1 MRLGWCLPLSCT
13 RSLPRILGWLLGWR
27 RPAGTLPKAR
37 PASRTPPHVSEGPTA
52 PLQLRGGARGSGLRI
67 LGASGHSAGQRHLPR
82 AFLPDLQQLADAVS
96 APAGLVGGMSDGEIA
111 GTQLTRRGRGSES
124 RAPAPSP
131 PLGGVSGRE
140 AAGPPLLPGAPPQG
154 CPFLPFLFRGPFQPP
169 QRRPSFCGRKGRDQG
184 RPRLGQA
191 VERGLEGQDGLAGRR
206 WRRRRAGRG
215 GGSDGLGVV
224 AWGAGCGRW
233 VLGLKRTDQRAQLAG
248 AGGEGGRG
256 GGSTCLLP

>member
-1 MRLGWCLPLSCT
+1 MVPPALLHTLAPSHTWLALGVEEAGWHPPQGEARLTHPPTCLRRT
-13 RSLPRILGWLLGWR
+13 HRSS
-27 RPAGTLPKAR
+27 PAAG
-37 PASRTPPHVSEGPTA
+37 
-52 PLQLRGGARGSGLRI
+52 GGARGSGLRI

-124 RAPAPSP
+124 PAPAPSP

-248 AGGEGGRG
+248 AGGGGRG